1 MAWLLTILL
10 FFIILSIGISI
21 GIKKLIP
28 VVTKNIDKR
37 DIDRRVKLIEREI
50 EVKEYERDALG
61 DSLGDV
67 MELTELN
74 HDIEKLKDIKEETI
88 KEKDNMMFIAK
99 YISCLMGVILVY
111 GIYSLFG
118 TESFVEIMTSYKPYM
133 YALTVTIILI
143 IIEHIQNQ
151 T

>member
-10 FFIILSIGISI
+10 FFIILSVGISI

-74 HDIEKLKDIKEETI
+74 HDIERLKDIKGETI
-88 KEKDNMMFIAK
+88 KGKR
-99 YISCLMGVILVY
+99 
-111 GIYSLFG
+111 
-118 TESFVEIMTSYKPYM
+118 
-133 YALTVTIILI
+133 
-143 IIEHIQNQ
+143 
-151 T
+151 

>member
-21 GIKKLIP
+21 GIKNLIP

-37 DIDRRVKLIEREI
+37 DIDTRVKLIEREI

-74 HDIEKLKDIKEETI
+74 HDIERLKDIKEEII
-88 KEKDNMMFIAK
+88 KGER
-99 YISCLMGVILVY
+99 
-111 GIYSLFG
+111 
-118 TESFVEIMTSYKPYM
+118 
-133 YALTVTIILI
+133 
-143 IIEHIQNQ
+143 
-151 T
+151 

>member
-10 FFIILSIGISI
+10 FFIILSVGISI

-67 MELTELN
+67 MELTEIN
-74 HDIEKLKDIKEETI
+74 HDIEQLKDIREKII
-88 KEKDNMMFIAK
+88 KGER
-99 YISCLMGVILVY
+99 
-111 GIYSLFG
+111 
-118 TESFVEIMTSYKPYM
+118 
-133 YALTVTIILI
+133 
-143 IIEHIQNQ
+143 
-151 T
+151 

>member
-21 GIKKLIP
+21 GVKKLIP

-50 EVKEYERDALG
+50 EVKKYERDALG

-74 HDIEKLKDIKEETI
+74 HDIERLKDIKEETI
-88 KEKDNMMFIAK
+88 KGKR
-99 YISCLMGVILVY
+99 
-111 GIYSLFG
+111 
-118 TESFVEIMTSYKPYM
+118 
-133 YALTVTIILI
+133 
-143 IIEHIQNQ
+143 
-151 T
+151 

>member
-37 DIDRRVKLIEREI
+37 DIDRRVNLIEREI
-50 EVKEYERDALG
+50 EIKEYERDALG

-74 HDIEKLKDIKEETI
+74 HDIERLKDIKEETI
-88 KEKDNMMFIAK
+88 KGKR
-99 YISCLMGVILVY
+99 
-111 GIYSLFG
+111 
-118 TESFVEIMTSYKPYM
+118 
-133 YALTVTIILI
+133 
-143 IIEHIQNQ
+143 
-151 T
+151 

>member
-21 GIKKLIP
+21 GVKKLIP

-37 DIDRRVKLIEREI
+37 DIDRRVRLIEREI

-74 HDIEKLKDIKEETI
+74 HDIERLKDIKEEII
-88 KEKDNMMFIAK
+88 KGER
-99 YISCLMGVILVY
+99 
-111 GIYSLFG
+111 
-118 TESFVEIMTSYKPYM
+118 
-133 YALTVTIILI
+133 
-143 IIEHIQNQ
+143 
-151 T
+151 

>member
-21 GIKKLIP
+21 GVKKLIP
-28 VVTKNIDKR
+28 VVTKNMNKR

-50 EVKEYERDALG
+50 EIKEYERDALG

-74 HDIEKLKDIKEETI
+74 HDIERLKDIKEETI
-88 KEKDNMMFIAK
+88 KGKR
-99 YISCLMGVILVY
+99 
-111 GIYSLFG
+111 
-118 TESFVEIMTSYKPYM
+118 
-133 YALTVTIILI
+133 
-143 IIEHIQNQ
+143 
-151 T
+151 

>member
-1 MAWLLTILL
+1 MAWLLTIFL

-67 MELTELN
+67 MELTEIN
-74 HDIEKLKDIKEETI
+74 HDIEQLKDIREKII
-88 KEKDNMMFIAK
+88 KGER
-99 YISCLMGVILVY
+99 
-111 GIYSLFG
+111 
-118 TESFVEIMTSYKPYM
+118 
-133 YALTVTIILI
+133 
-143 IIEHIQNQ
+143 
-151 T
+151 

>member
-21 GIKKLIP
+21 GVKKLTP

-74 HDIEKLKDIKEETI
+74 HDIERLKDIKEETI
-88 KEKDNMMFIAK
+88 KGER
-99 YISCLMGVILVY
+99 
-111 GIYSLFG
+111 
-118 TESFVEIMTSYKPYM
+118 
-133 YALTVTIILI
+133 
-143 IIEHIQNQ
+143 
-151 T
+151 

>member
-37 DIDRRVKLIEREI
+37 DIDRRVNLIEREI

-74 HDIEKLKDIKEETI
+74 HDIERLKDIKEETI
-88 KEKDNMMFIAK
+88 KGEN
-99 YISCLMGVILVY
+99 
-111 GIYSLFG
+111 
-118 TESFVEIMTSYKPYM
+118 
-133 YALTVTIILI
+133 
-143 IIEHIQNQ
+143 
-151 T
+151 

>member
-10 FFIILSIGISI
+10 FFIILSVGISI

-37 DIDRRVKLIEREI
+37 DIDRRVNLIEREI

-74 HDIEKLKDIKEETI
+74 HDIERLKDIKGETI
-88 KEKDNMMFIAK
+88 KGKR
-99 YISCLMGVILVY
+99 
-111 GIYSLFG
+111 
-118 TESFVEIMTSYKPYM
+118 
-133 YALTVTIILI
+133 
-143 IIEHIQNQ
+143 
-151 T
+151 

>member
-10 FFIILSIGISI
+10 LFIILSVGISI

-74 HDIEKLKDIKEETI
+74 HDIEQLKGIREKIIKGER
-88 KEKDNMMFIAK
+88 
-99 YISCLMGVILVY
+99 
-111 GIYSLFG
+111 
-118 TESFVEIMTSYKPYM
+118 
-133 YALTVTIILI
+133 
-143 IIEHIQNQ
+143 
-151 T
+151 

>member
-10 FFIILSIGISI
+10 FFIILSVGISI
-21 GIKKLIP
+21 GIKNLIP
-28 VVTKNIDKR
+28 VVTKNIGKR

-74 HDIEKLKDIKEETI
+74 YDIERLKDIKEGII
-88 KEKDNMMFIAK
+88 KGKR
-99 YISCLMGVILVY
+99 
-111 GIYSLFG
+111 
-118 TESFVEIMTSYKPYM
+118 
-133 YALTVTIILI
+133 
-143 IIEHIQNQ
+143 
-151 T
+151 

>member
-74 HDIEKLKDIKEETI
+74 HDIERLKDIKEEII
-88 KEKDNMMFIAK
+88 KGER
-99 YISCLMGVILVY
+99 
-111 GIYSLFG
+111 
-118 TESFVEIMTSYKPYM
+118 
-133 YALTVTIILI
+133 
-143 IIEHIQNQ
+143 
-151 T
+151 

>member
-10 FFIILSIGISI
+10 FFIILSVGISI

-37 DIDRRVKLIEREI
+37 DIDRRVNLIEREI

-74 HDIEKLKDIKEETI
+74 HDIERLKDIKEETI
-88 KEKDNMMFIAK
+88 KGEN
-99 YISCLMGVILVY
+99 
-111 GIYSLFG
+111 
-118 TESFVEIMTSYKPYM
+118 
-133 YALTVTIILI
+133 
-143 IIEHIQNQ
+143 
-151 T
+151 

>member
-10 FFIILSIGISI
+10 FFIILSIEISI
-21 GIKKLIP
+21 WVKKLIP

-37 DIDRRVKLIEREI
+37 DIDRRVSLIEREI

-74 HDIEKLKDIKEETI
+74 HDIERLKDIKEETI
-88 KEKDNMMFIAK
+88 KRKK
-99 YISCLMGVILVY
+99 
-111 GIYSLFG
+111 
-118 TESFVEIMTSYKPYM
+118 
-133 YALTVTIILI
+133 IIWRL
-143 IIEHIQNQ
+143 
-151 T
+151 

>member
-37 DIDRRVKLIEREI
+37 DINRRAKLIEREI

-74 HDIEKLKDIKEETI
+74 HDIERLKDIKEETI
-88 KEKDNMMFIAK
+88 KGKR
-99 YISCLMGVILVY
+99 
-111 GIYSLFG
+111 
-118 TESFVEIMTSYKPYM
+118 
-133 YALTVTIILI
+133 
-143 IIEHIQNQ
+143 
-151 T
+151 

>member
-21 GIKKLIP
+21 GVKNLIP

-74 HDIEKLKDIKEETI
+74 HDIERLKDIKEETI
-88 KEKDNMMFIAK
+88 KGKR
-99 YISCLMGVILVY
+99 
-111 GIYSLFG
+111 
-118 TESFVEIMTSYKPYM
+118 
-133 YALTVTIILI
+133 
-143 IIEHIQNQ
+143 
-151 T
+151 

>member
-28 VVTKNIDKR
+28 VVTKNINKR

-50 EVKEYERDALG
+50 EVKEYERDALS

-67 MELTELN
+67 MELTEIN
-74 HDIEKLKDIKEETI
+74 HDIEQLKDIREKII
-88 KEKDNMMFIAK
+88 KGER
-99 YISCLMGVILVY
+99 
-111 GIYSLFG
+111 
-118 TESFVEIMTSYKPYM
+118 
-133 YALTVTIILI
+133 
-143 IIEHIQNQ
+143 
-151 T
+151 

>member
-28 VVTKNIDKR
+28 IVTKNIDKR
-37 DIDRRVKLIEREI
+37 DIDRRVKLIKREI

-74 HDIEKLKDIKEETI
+74 HDIKRLKDIKEEII
-88 KEKDNMMFIAK
+88 KGER
-99 YISCLMGVILVY
+99 
-111 GIYSLFG
+111 
-118 TESFVEIMTSYKPYM
+118 
-133 YALTVTIILI
+133 
-143 IIEHIQNQ
+143 
-151 T
+151 

>member
-21 GIKKLIP
+21 GVKKLIP

-37 DIDRRVKLIEREI
+37 DIDRRVNLIEREI
-50 EVKEYERDALG
+50 EIKEYERDALG

-74 HDIEKLKDIKEETI
+74 HDIERLKDIKEEII
-88 KEKDNMMFIAK
+88 KGER
-99 YISCLMGVILVY
+99 
-111 GIYSLFG
+111 
-118 TESFVEIMTSYKPYM
+118 
-133 YALTVTIILI
+133 
-143 IIEHIQNQ
+143 
-151 T
+151 

>member
-1 MAWLLTILL
+1 MAWLLTTLL
-10 FFIILSIGISI
+10 FFIVLSIGISI

-37 DIDRRVKLIEREI
+37 DINRRAKLIEREI

-74 HDIEKLKDIKEETI
+74 HDIERLKDIKEETI
-88 KEKDNMMFIAK
+88 KGKR
-99 YISCLMGVILVY
+99 
-111 GIYSLFG
+111 
-118 TESFVEIMTSYKPYM
+118 
-133 YALTVTIILI
+133 
-143 IIEHIQNQ
+143 
-151 T
+151 

>member
-21 GIKKLIP
+21 GVKKLIP

-74 HDIEKLKDIKEETI
+74 HDIESLKDIKEETI
-88 KEKDNMMFIAK
+88 KGKR
-99 YISCLMGVILVY
+99 
-111 GIYSLFG
+111 
-118 TESFVEIMTSYKPYM
+118 
-133 YALTVTIILI
+133 
-143 IIEHIQNQ
+143 
-151 T
+151 

>member
-10 FFIILSIGISI
+10 FFIILSVGISI
-21 GIKKLIP
+21 GVKKLIP

-37 DIDRRVKLIEREI
+37 DINRRIKLIEREI

-74 HDIEKLKDIKEETI
+74 HDIERLKDIKEETI
-88 KEKDNMMFIAK
+88 KGKR
-99 YISCLMGVILVY
+99 
-111 GIYSLFG
+111 
-118 TESFVEIMTSYKPYM
+118 
-133 YALTVTIILI
+133 
-143 IIEHIQNQ
+143 
-151 T
+151 

>member
-10 FFIILSIGISI
+10 FLIILSIGISI

-74 HDIEKLKDIKEETI
+74 HDIERLKDIKEETI
-88 KEKDNMMFIAK
+88 KGKR
-99 YISCLMGVILVY
+99 
-111 GIYSLFG
+111 
-118 TESFVEIMTSYKPYM
+118 
-133 YALTVTIILI
+133 
-143 IIEHIQNQ
+143 
-151 T
+151 

>member
-28 VVTKNIDKR
+28 IVTKNIDKR
-37 DIDRRVKLIEREI
+37 DIDRRVNLIEREI

-74 HDIEKLKDIKEETI
+74 HDIERLKDIKEEII
-88 KEKDNMMFIAK
+88 KGER
-99 YISCLMGVILVY
+99 
-111 GIYSLFG
+111 
-118 TESFVEIMTSYKPYM
+118 
-133 YALTVTIILI
+133 
-143 IIEHIQNQ
+143 
-151 T
+151 

>member
-10 FFIILSIGISI
+10 FLIILSIGISI
-21 GIKKLIP
+21 GIKNLIP

-37 DIDRRVKLIEREI
+37 NIDRRVKLIEREI

-74 HDIEKLKDIKEETI
+74 HDIERLKDIKEETI
-88 KEKDNMMFIAK
+88 KGKR
-99 YISCLMGVILVY
+99 
-111 GIYSLFG
+111 
-118 TESFVEIMTSYKPYM
+118 
-133 YALTVTIILI
+133 
-143 IIEHIQNQ
+143 
-151 T
+151 

>member
-37 DIDRRVKLIEREI
+37 DIDRRVNLIEREI

-74 HDIEKLKDIKEETI
+74 HDIERLKDIKEETI
-88 KEKDNMMFIAK
+88 KGER
-99 YISCLMGVILVY
+99 
-111 GIYSLFG
+111 
-118 TESFVEIMTSYKPYM
+118 
-133 YALTVTIILI
+133 
-143 IIEHIQNQ
+143 
-151 T
+151 

>member
-74 HDIEKLKDIKEETI
+74 HDIERLKDIKEEII
-88 KEKDNMMFIAK
+88 KGKR
-99 YISCLMGVILVY
+99 
-111 GIYSLFG
+111 
-118 TESFVEIMTSYKPYM
+118 
-133 YALTVTIILI
+133 
-143 IIEHIQNQ
+143 
-151 T
+151 

>member
-37 DIDRRVKLIEREI
+37 NIDRRVKLIEREI

-74 HDIEKLKDIKEETI
+74 HDIERLKDIKEETI
-88 KEKDNMMFIAK
+88 KGKR
-99 YISCLMGVILVY
+99 
-111 GIYSLFG
+111 
-118 TESFVEIMTSYKPYM
+118 
-133 YALTVTIILI
+133 
-143 IIEHIQNQ
+143 
-151 T
+151 

>member
-21 GIKKLIP
+21 GVKKLIP
-28 VVTKNIDKR
+28 VVSKNIDKR
-37 DIDRRVKLIEREI
+37 DIDRRGQLIEREI

-74 HDIEKLKDIKEETI
+74 HDIERLKDIKEETI
-88 KEKDNMMFIAK
+88 KGKR
-99 YISCLMGVILVY
+99 
-111 GIYSLFG
+111 
-118 TESFVEIMTSYKPYM
+118 
-133 YALTVTIILI
+133 
-143 IIEHIQNQ
+143 
-151 T
+151 

>member
-50 EVKEYERDALG
+50 EG
-61 DSLGDV
+61 
-67 MELTELN
+67 
-74 HDIEKLKDIKEETI
+74 
-88 KEKDNMMFIAK
+88 
-99 YISCLMGVILVY
+99 
-111 GIYSLFG
+111 
-118 TESFVEIMTSYKPYM
+118 
-133 YALTVTIILI
+133 
-143 IIEHIQNQ
+143 Q
-151 T
+151 

>member
-21 GIKKLIP
+21 GVKKLIP

-74 HDIEKLKDIKEETI
+74 HDIERLKDIKEETI
-88 KEKDNMMFIAK
+88 KGKR
-99 YISCLMGVILVY
+99 
-111 GIYSLFG
+111 
-118 TESFVEIMTSYKPYM
+118 
-133 YALTVTIILI
+133 
-143 IIEHIQNQ
+143 
-151 T
+151 

>member
-1 MAWLLTILL
+1 MVWLLTILL

-21 GIKKLIP
+21 GIKNLIP

-37 DIDRRVKLIEREI
+37 DIDRRVNLIEREI

-74 HDIEKLKDIKEETI
+74 HDIERLKDIKEETI
-88 KEKDNMMFIAK
+88 KGKR
-99 YISCLMGVILVY
+99 
-111 GIYSLFG
+111 
-118 TESFVEIMTSYKPYM
+118 
-133 YALTVTIILI
+133 
-143 IIEHIQNQ
+143 
-151 T
+151 

>member
-21 GIKKLIP
+21 GVKKLIP

-37 DIDRRVKLIEREI
+37 DINRRGQLIEREI

-74 HDIEKLKDIKEETI
+74 HDIERLKDIKEETI
-88 KEKDNMMFIAK
+88 KGKR
-99 YISCLMGVILVY
+99 
-111 GIYSLFG
+111 
-118 TESFVEIMTSYKPYM
+118 
-133 YALTVTIILI
+133 
-143 IIEHIQNQ
+143 
-151 T
+151 